1 MSEVQLGEKVA
12 IVTGASEGIGAAL
25 SRRLNAQG
33 VRVVLVAR
41 RVEPLEALV
50 KTLNAEVPHLIFRAD
65 VSDDERMQA
74 LVEATLNAFG
84 RIDILVNNAG
94 LHHRGRFDA
103 NQTFDLAKMIDV
115 NLRAPLVLMHLAL
128 PHLAKTHGN
137 VVNVASLAGH
147 VPIPDSATY
156 SSSKFGLRAL
166 TLALRQEWLDR
177 GVTFSL
183 VSPGPVTTGFIMDN
197 IDNVSDLTFSQPIS
211 SAEEVTDDILH
222 CIEHGD
228 AEICRPKKSGRL
240 AKLAYVFP
248 QLRTWL
254 RPSLERKGR
263 RTKDA
268 LRRQQ
273 GTSSGS

>member
-1 MSEVQLGEKVA
+1 MVKTDWRGKVA

-25 SRRLNAQG
+25 TRRLNAQG
-33 VRVVLVAR
+33 VRVVMVAR
-41 RVEPLEALV
+41 RLEPLEALA
-50 KTLNAEVPHLIFRAD
+50 KILSAESAHLIVQAD
-65 VSDDERMQA
+65 VSDDAAMRS
-74 LVEATLNAFG
+74 LVDKTLETFG
-84 RIDILVNNAG
+84 QLDILVNNAG

-103 NQTFDLAKMIDV
+103 NETQDLAKMIDV
-115 NLRAPLVLMHLAL
+115 NLRAPLILMHLAL
-128 PHLAKTHGN
+128 PHLVKTKGY

-147 VPIPDSATY
+147 VPIPESATY

-166 TLALRQEWLDR
+166 TLALRQEWLEQ

-211 SAEEVTDDILH
+211 TAEEVTDDIMH
-222 CIEHGD
+222 CLEHGD

-240 AKLAYVFP
+240 AKVAYFFP

-254 RPSLERKGR
+254 RPALERKGR
-263 RTKDA
+263 KAKEA
-268 LRRQQ
+268 LRAQ
-273 GTSSGS
+273 GQRDA

>member
-65 VSDDERMQA
+65 VSDDDRMQA

-84 RIDILVNNAG
+84 KIDILVNNAG

-166 TLALRQEWLDR
+166 TLALRQEWLER

-222 CIEHGD
+222 CIEYGD

>member
-84 RIDILVNNAG
+84 RVDILVNNAG

-166 TLALRQEWLDR
+166 TLALRQEWLER

>member
-166 TLALRQEWLDR
+166 TLALRQEWLER

-222 CIEHGD
+222 CIEYGD

>member
-65 VSDDERMQA
+65 VSDDDRMQA

-166 TLALRQEWLDR
+166 TLALRQEWLER

-222 CIEHGD
+222 CIEYGD

>member
-1 MSEVQLGEKVA
+1 MSEVQMGGKVA

-25 SRRLNAQG
+25 TRRLNAQG
-33 VRVVLVAR
+33 TKVVLVAR
-41 RVEPLEALV
+41 RREPLEALA
-50 KTLNAEVPHLIFRAD
+50 KTLNTEVPYLIFVAD
-65 VSDDERMQA
+65 VGDDARMRA
-74 LVEATLNAFG
+74 LVESTVETYG
-84 RIDILVNNAG
+84 QIDILVNNAG

-103 NQTFDLAKMIDV
+103 NETSNLAKMIDV
-115 NLRAPLVLMHLAL
+115 NLRVPLILMHLAL
-128 PHLAKTHGN
+128 PYLAKTGGN

-156 SSSKFGLRAL
+156 SASKFGLRAL
-166 TLALRQEWLDR
+166 TLSLRQEWLDQ
-177 GVTFSL
+177 GVTFIL

-211 SAEEVTDDILH
+211 SAEEVTDDILR
-222 CIEHGD
+222 CIKYGD
-228 AEICRPKKSGRL
+228 AEICRPKRSGRL

-273 GTSSGS
+273 SQRPNQ